1 MMYSTA
7 NLSAHFLPQRNED
20 LIKMLENMCIGARN
34 ASAVLG
40 ATDTETRNK
49 ALFSMAN
56 ALRSRANEIIS
67 ANEKDIENAKANGMS
82 LAMLDRLTLTV
93 DRINAIASSVE
104 KVIAL
109 PDPLSNGEKWVR
121 PNGLLIEKRRVP
133 FGVIAIIYEA
143 RPNVTA
149 DAAALC
155 VKTGNAVVLRGGKEA
170 INSNIAVATVLSDA
184 LFEVGLPKE
193 CINIVSDTS
202 RETANKLMKMKGFID
217 LLIPRGGKS
226 LIRSVVENATVPVIE
241 TGAGNCHI
249 YFDESADFE
258 TALNVIDNAK
268 RQRPSVC
275 NAAEGLLVHEKI
287 AKDILPLVR
296 ARLDNVEL
304 RGCEKTLSI
313 LPEINA
319 ATEEDF
325 FTEYNDFILSVK
337 VVKDVKE
344 AVDHINLHGTGHSE
358 AIITKSD
365 KNAVFFCNNIDAA
378 AVYVNASTR
387 FTDGEE
393 FGFGAEIGISTQ
405 KMHARGPMG
414 LFEMT
419 TYKYVIHGN
428 GQTR

>member
-1 MMYSTA
+1 MLESMC
-7 NLSAHFLPQRNED
+7 LSAR
-20 LIKMLENMCIGARN
+20 A
-34 ASAVLG
+34 ASTVLG
-40 ATDTETRNK
+40 ATDTDTRN
-49 ALFSMAN
+49 N
-56 ALRSRANEIIS
+56 ALSAMADALVARADEIIKANES
-67 ANEKDIENAKANGMS
+67 DIARARENGMTAS
-82 LAMLDRLTLTV
+82 MLDRLTLTKE
-93 DRINAIASSVE
+93 RITAISESVK

-109 PDPLSNGEKWVR
+109 PDPLDRDEKWVR
-121 PNGLLIEKRRVP
+121 PNGLEITKKRVP

-155 VKTGNAVVLRGGKEA
+155 VKSGNAVILRGGKEA
-170 INSNIAVATVLSDA
+170 IDSNLAIAKVLSDA
-184 LFEVGLPKE
+184 LVENGLPKG
-193 CINIVSDTS
+193 CVAVVPDTS

-241 TGAGNCHI
+241 TGAGNCHVF
-249 YFDESADFE
+249 FDESADIE
-258 TALNVIDNAK
+258 IALNVIDNAK

-275 NAAEGLLVHEKI
+275 NAAETLVVHENI
-287 AKDILPLVR
+287 AKTVLPLVK

-304 RGCEKTLSI
+304 RGDEKTL
-313 LPEINA
+313 EIIDVIP

-325 FTEYNDFILSVK
+325 YTEYNDYILAIK
-337 VVKDVKE
+337 VVGDVKE

-358 AIITKSD
+358 AIITND
-365 KNAVFFCNNIDAA
+365 PKNAEYFCNTVDAA

-414 LFEMT
+414 LPEMT
-419 TYKYVIHGN
+419 TYKYVINGN
-428 GQTR
+428 GQIR

>member
-1 MMYSTA
+1 
-7 NLSAHFLPQRNED
+7 
-20 LIKMLENMCIGARN
+20 MLENMCIGARK
-34 ASAVLG
+34 ASAILG
-40 ATDTETRNK
+40 DTTTEIRNN
-49 ALFSMAN
+49 ALSSMAN
-56 ALRSRANEIIS
+56 ALRNRADEIIS

-82 LAMLDRLTLTV
+82 VSMLDRLTLTV
-93 DRINAIASSVE
+93 DRINAIANSVE

-109 PDPLSNGEKWVR
+109 PDPLANGEKWVR
-121 PNGLLIEKRRVP
+121 PNGLSIEKRRVP

-193 CINIVSDTS
+193 CINIVKDTS
-202 RETANKLMKMKGFID
+202 RETANNLMKMKGFID

-249 YFDESADFE
+249 YFDKDADFE

-275 NAAEGLLVHEKI
+275 NAAEGLLVHESI
-287 AKDILPLVR
+287 AKEILPLVY
-296 ARLDNVEL
+296 ARLDNVEF
-304 RGCEKTLSI
+304 RGCEKTLEI
-313 LPEINA
+313 LPEIKA
-319 ATEEDF
+319 ATDEDF

-344 AVDHINLHGTGHSE
+344 AVEHINVHGTGHSE
-358 AIITKSD
+358 AIITKND
-365 KNAVFFCNNIDAA
+365 DNARFFCNNIDAA

-419 TYKYVIHGN
+419 TYKYVITGE
-428 GQTR
+428 GQIR

>member
-1 MMYSTA
+1 M
-7 NLSAHFLPQRNED
+7 
-20 LIKMLENMCIGARN
+20 LINMCSDARR

-40 ATDTETRNK
+40 SADEKTRNTALK
-49 ALFSMAN
+49 AMAD
-56 ALRSRANEIIS
+56 ALVARSEEIIS
-67 ANEKDIENAKANGMS
+67 ANMSDLARAKENGMS
-82 LAMLDRLTLTV
+82 NAMLDRLTLT
-93 DRINAIASSVE
+93 DERIKAIAASVE

-109 PDPLSNGEKWVR
+109 PDPLGGSESWSR
-121 PNGLLIEKRRVP
+121 PNGIVIEKKRVP

-155 VKTGNAVVLRGGKEA
+155 VKSGNAVILRGGKEA
-170 INSNIAVATVLSDA
+170 INSNVAVAEVLSDA
-184 LFEVGLPKE
+184 LYSVGLPKE
-193 CINIVSDTS
+193 CIQIVSDTS
-202 RETANKLMKMKGFID
+202 RETANALMKMKGGID

-241 TGAGNCHI
+241 TGAGNCHVF
-249 YFDESADFE
+249 FDESADFKI
-258 TALNVIDNAK
+258 ALDVIDNAK

-275 NAAEGLLVHEKI
+275 NAAEGLLVHENI
-287 AKDILPLVR
+287 ASEILPLVK

-304 RGCEKTLSI
+304 RGCEKTRLI
-313 LPEINA
+313 LPDIKA

-325 FTEYNDFILSVK
+325 FTEYNDYILSVK
-337 VVKDVKE
+337 VVSDVFE
-344 AVDHINLHGTGHSE
+344 AVEHINLHGTGHSE
-358 AIITKSD
+358 AIITKND
-365 KNAVFFCNNIDAA
+365 ANALYFCNNIDAA

-414 LFEMT
+414 LHEMT
-419 TYKYVIHGN
+419 TYKYVIHGE
-428 GQTR
+428 GQIR

>member
-1 MMYSTA
+1 MLESMC
-7 NLSAHFLPQRNED
+7 LSAR
-20 LIKMLENMCIGARN
+20 A
-34 ASAVLG
+34 ASTVLG
-40 ATDTETRNK
+40 ATDTDTRN
-49 ALFSMAN
+49 N
-56 ALRSRANEIIS
+56 ALSAMADALVARADEIIKANES
-67 ANEKDIENAKANGMS
+67 DIARARENGMTAS
-82 LAMLDRLTLTV
+82 MLDRLTLTKE
-93 DRINAIASSVE
+93 RITAISESVK

-109 PDPLSNGEKWVR
+109 PDPLDRDEKWVR
-121 PNGLLIEKRRVP
+121 PNGLEITKKRVP

-155 VKTGNAVVLRGGKEA
+155 VKSGNAVILRGGKEA
-170 INSNIAVATVLSDA
+170 IDSNLAIARVLSDA
-184 LFEVGLPKE
+184 LVENGLPQG
-193 CINIVSDTS
+193 CVAVVPDTS

-241 TGAGNCHI
+241 TGAGNCHVF
-249 YFDESADFE
+249 FDESADIE
-258 TALNVIDNAK
+258 IALNVIDNAK

-275 NAAEGLLVHEKI
+275 NAAETLVVHENI
-287 AKDILPLVR
+287 AKTVLPLVK

-304 RGCEKTLSI
+304 RGDEKTL
-313 LPEINA
+313 EIIDVIP

-325 FTEYNDFILSVK
+325 YTEYNDYILAIK
-337 VVKDVKE
+337 VVRDVKE

-358 AIITKSD
+358 AIITNDS
-365 KNAVFFCNNIDAA
+365 KNAEYFCNTVDAA

-414 LFEMT
+414 LPEMT
-419 TYKYVIHGN
+419 TYKYVINGN
-428 GQTR
+428 GQIR